1 MQQTIPIIVPK
12 VEEDG
17 SQIFDINSEE
27 LNKILLDPKVAD
39 KKVRKLT

>member
-1 MQQTIPIIVPK
+1 MQPIPIIAPTVT
-12 VEEDG
+12 EDG